1 MNRIAIIGQ
10 SSFGSSVAEGILKT
24 KDNKIVGLFTP
35 KNLDSDPLFLFSQKN
50 NIDVFRF
57 EKLRSIKAIEQFK
70 KLQVDLLVMAY
81 VTDIVP
87 LEIIESPSYGTIQ
100 YHPSLLPYN
109 KGPSAISWAI
119 AQGKKETGVTIFW
132 PDKKLD
138 NGDIFLTKKCNIDE
152 NDTLKTIFFKK
163 LYPLII
169 EAMIEALDLIK
180 MNKIS
185 KVKQKSEGS
194 YEGWFTKDL
203 AEINWNK
210 SVNEVHNLIRATDSV
225 PGAWSKIKGYE
236 INLFS
241 TIKFNKKSQPGM
253 LMSISEEGALISTK
267 DGSVLIK
274 EMKIENKQKTSSSEL
289 LKELGIKVGD
299 KFDNKKD

>member
-1 MNRIAIIGQ
+1 MKIVIIGQ
-10 SSFGSSVAEGILKT
+10 KDIAKDLLKFLINRGENVVAVFGPKNNNNK
-24 KDNKIVGLFTP
+24 KDSLIEFAKENKIPNFEVSLLNNDEA
-35 KNLDSDPLFLFSQKN
+35 KNFYKSLNADICL
-50 NIDVFRF
+50 
-57 EKLRSIKAIEQFK
+57 
-70 KLQVDLLVMAY
+70 MAY
-81 VTDIVP
+81 VTELI
-87 LEIIESPSYGTIQ
+87 PSTVLKTPKFGTIQ